1 MILQTNKHQDVLVV
15 TIQVKEANLTV
26 SEKFKIELFAHID
39 GGGKYIIV
47 NFEEVTYVD
56 SSFLGKLVSALKH
69 AITNK
74 AEIVVAGLN
83 KDILGLFQLIR
94 LDKAFKIF
102 DSTDSAIANKGK

>member
-1 MILQTNKHQDVLVV
+1 MILQINDHQDALVA

-26 SEKFKIELFAHID
+26 SEKFKAELFAQID
-39 GGGKYIIV
+39 GGNKYIVV

-56 SSFLGKLVSALKH
+56 SSFLGALVSALKH

-83 KDILGLFQLIR
+83 KDILGLFRLIR

-102 DSTDSAIANKGK
+102 DTTAVALADKAK